1 MSLPSLILSET
12 NVPLSGVPRYCSG
25 LLAKEIVR
33 RQLFPWESEYL
44 PMFLKGYFKYC
55 WHFSADID
63 EVEHFKRR
71 IEARYLWKDIPPEY
85 KDTYSFVYKA
95 AYYPLYGACALPT
108 NPEDYALMLDL
119 CKAIVNLQE

>member
-1 MSLPSLILSET
+1 MNLDITIFFES
-12 NVPLSGVPRYCSG
+12 NVPYVGVPRYSSG
-25 LLAKEIVR
+25 LIAKEIVR

-71 IEARYLWKDIPPEY
+71 IEARYLWKDIP
-85 KDTYSFVYKA
+85 T
-95 AYYPLYGACALPT
+95 
-108 NPEDYALMLDL
+108 
-119 CKAIVNLQE
+119 